1 LSKSLR
7 KMGEGI
13 VREIEIEVGEGWWIV
28 LLPVILL
35 VAVGL
40 ALLGKQVTPESGDV
54 LTPARWNLL
63 KEERAYDKELCT
75 LRDDVEEMTHLMNGV
90 PNPVETGLTA
100 DRIQYETLDGHPAL
114 ALQREAVAN
123 ASEMVRLWSMGGATR
138 EESEIALGEAVSL
151 LEGEH

>member
-1 LSKSLR
+1 LSKSRRR
-7 KMGEGI
+7 KRDGV

-35 VAVGL
+35 VSVGL
-40 ALLGKQVTPESGDV
+40 ALLGRQVSPEGGGV

-63 KEERAYDKELCT
+63 KEERAYDKELGI
-75 LRDDVEEMTHLMNGV
+75 LRDDVEELVRLMNGG
-90 PNPVETGLTA
+90 PNPVEAGLAA

-114 ALQREAVAN
+114 ALQREALAN
-123 ASEMVRLWSMGGATR
+123 ATEMVRLWSMGGAMR
-138 EESEIALGEAVSL
+138 EEAEVALEEAVSL

>member
-1 LSKSLR
+1 LSKNHKR
-7 KMGEGI
+7 IGEGI
-13 VREIEIEVGEGWWIV
+13 VREIEIEVGKGWWII

-40 ALLGKQVTPESGDV
+40 ALLGKQVTPESGGV
-54 LTPARWNLL
+54 LTPTKWNLL
-63 KEERAYDKELCT
+63 KEERTYDKELGT
-75 LRDDVEEMTHLMNGV
+75 LRDDVEEVTHLMNGQ
-90 PNPVETGLTA
+90 PNPVGAGLAA

-123 ASEMVRLWSMGGATR
+123 AFEMVRLWSMGGATR
-138 EESEIALGEAVSL
+138 EEAEIALGEAVSL